1 MRGLSVKQQEEGL
14 KKINE
19 YVLDLY
25 TKPNSDLIKNRIRI
39 STLELAKMINY
50 QVYIDNFDKIKAYA
64 FGDRKVGYELAKG
77 KDVEDVTIQRLHSE
91 FLTFMWVTVN
101 RRLFKEYNIGFT
113 RLMAFTVNNNDR
125 LNYTLATIEECF
137 AIRASINSM
146 FAKMNSYLAGNKE
159 KIDDLQGEWYFKK
172 MPPGSKEM
180 KRAMKKYFGKDFE
193 KFESKNIQHT
203 TTINVRQADN
213 TNRQTEGYAEIER
226 FTMCLCD
233 IIYYLT
239 IPFDHRG
246 SISAVNE
253 TVLKLQDVINRLKE
267 MHDGSKDKGNIDG
280 TNISCKAY
288 EGIIGYISCII
299 SFLEEYN
306 FIPKNSANVIS
317 NEEDLKMIEALKQNN
332 QKLYL
337 DLCESKKTI
346 ELLKKDNDTLCNN
359 LSESKNAIE
368 SLRKVNG
375 VLNTQAI
382 LNAEASLTQKP
393 VIVHAKTISPIDDQQ
408 YNNMQDQYLLLEQ
421 KYQELKRRHKELQDK
436 FETYLS
442 GMHGLIDAACALN
455 KSTDF

>member
-39 STLELAKMINY
+39 STLEIAKMIDY
-50 QVYIDNFDKIKAYA
+50 QVYIDNFDKIRAYA

-77 KDVEDVTIQRLHSE
+77 EGVEDVTIQRLHSE

-101 RRLFKEYNIGFT
+101 RRLFKDYNIGFT

-180 KRAMKKYFGKDFE
+180 KCAMKKYFGKDFE
-193 KFESKNIQHT
+193 KFESKDIQHT
-203 TTINVRQADN
+203 ATINVQPAINNNTKIKYPGGFTEIEYLVLSFSRIICSFAIPYVRKCNPKMIDSVIHILQDESNNLKKMYMRNESIGKNSIDN
-213 TNRQTEGYAEIER
+213 TKLGSSIYPNAIYNI
-226 FTMCLCD
+226 D
-233 IIYYLT
+233 HIIKFFEEYD
-239 IPFDHRG
+239 F
-246 SISAVNE
+246 
-253 TVLKLQDVINRLKE
+253 VLKNSV
-267 MHDGSKDKGNIDG
+267 NIAD
-280 TNISCKAY
+280 
-288 EGIIGYISCII
+288 
-299 SFLEEYN
+299 
-306 FIPKNSANVIS
+306 
-317 NEEDLKMIEALKQNN
+317 NEEDTKVIEALKNDN

-346 ELLKKDNDTLCNN
+346 ELLKKDGNIKADLPQQPIVVPAKIV
-359 LSESKNAIE
+359 SP
-368 SLRKVNG
+368 VN
-375 VLNTQAI
+375 
-382 LNAEASLTQKP
+382 
-393 VIVHAKTISPIDDQQ
+393 DQQ
-408 YNNMQDQYLLLEQ
+408 HDNIQDQEQ
-421 KYQELKRRHKELQDK
+421 KYQELKKRHKELQDK

>member
-1 MRGLSVKQQEEGL
+1 MRGLSVKQQEDGL

-25 TKPNSDLIKNRIRI
+25 TKPNSDVIKNRIRI
-39 STLELAKMINY
+39 STLEIAKMIDY

-64 FGDRKVGYELAKG
+64 FGDRKVGSEFAKG

-146 FAKMNSYLAGNKE
+146 FSKMNSYLTGNKE

-203 TTINVRQADN
+203 ATINTQQVN
-213 TNRQTEGYAEIER
+213 NVNKQTENPTEIER
-226 FTMCLCD
+226 FTRHLCN
-233 IIYYLT
+233 IIYILT
-239 IPFDHRG
+239 MPFGDKCEPG
-246 SISAVNE
+246 SMNKTIQ
-253 TVLKLQDVINRLKE
+253 KLQKYSDMLKAMYNNSKGKENIN
-267 MHDGSKDKGNIDG
+267 D
-280 TNISCKAY
+280 TNISCSAY
-288 EGIIGYISCII
+288 TII
-299 SFLEEYN
+299 SGYLDDIIKFIEFLEECD
-306 FIPKNSANVIS
+306 FIPKNSVNTIS
-317 NEEDLKMIEALKQNN
+317 NEEDIRMIETLKQDN

-346 ELLKKDNDTLCNN
+346 ELLKKDNDALCNN

-368 SLRKVNG
+368 GLRKANG
-375 VLNTQAI
+375 I
-382 LNAEASLTQKP
+382 LNAKANLPQQP

-455 KSTDF
+455 KSTDFS

>member
-1 MRGLSVKQQEEGL
+1 MRGLSIKQQEEGL

-25 TKPNSDLIKNRIRI
+25 TKPNSDLIKNRIKI
-39 STLELAKMINY
+39 STLELAKMIDY
-50 QVYIDNFDKIKAYA
+50 KAYIDNFDKIKAYA
-64 FGDRKVGYELAKG
+64 FGDRKAGYELAKG

-180 KRAMKKYFGKDFE
+180 KRAMKKYFGNDFE

-203 TTINVRQADN
+203 ATINVQQ
-213 TNRQTEGYAEIER
+213 TNNANNKQTVEPTEIEQLIL
-226 FTMCLCD
+226 CLCD
-233 IIYYLT
+233 IIYTLT
-239 IPFDHRG
+239 IPFDYKCDFV
-246 SISAVNE
+246 SMNKAIQ
-253 TVLKLQDVINRLKE
+253 KLQRDSNALKA
-267 MHDGSKDKGNIDG
+267 MYNSSKDKENINN
-280 TNISCKAY
+280 TNISCSAY
-288 EGIIGYISCII
+288 TVTSGYIDCII
-299 SFLEEYN
+299 KFFEEYE
-306 FIPKNSANVIS
+306 FIPKSLVNTIS
-317 NEEDLKMIEALKQNN
+317 NEEDIKMIEALKQDN

-346 ELLKKDNDTLCNN
+346 ELLKKDNDVLCND

-368 SLRKVNG
+368 GLRKANG
-375 VLNTQAI
+375 I
-382 LNAEASLTQKP
+382 LNAKANPPQQP
-393 VIVHAKTISPIDDQQ
+393 VIVHAKAISPIDDQQ